1 MNDRLG
7 ITWEV
12 ARCTESRLWNQNL
25 HVNKIPRSSRLLDLA
40 NKKVGCPDKL
50 EFQVN
55 DFFFPGQVCLKYY
68 IDHIY
73 PKKLFVVYRK

>member
-1 MNDRLG
+1 MQSLRPLPDL
-7 ITWEV
+7 
-12 ARCTESRLWNQNL
+12 LNQNL